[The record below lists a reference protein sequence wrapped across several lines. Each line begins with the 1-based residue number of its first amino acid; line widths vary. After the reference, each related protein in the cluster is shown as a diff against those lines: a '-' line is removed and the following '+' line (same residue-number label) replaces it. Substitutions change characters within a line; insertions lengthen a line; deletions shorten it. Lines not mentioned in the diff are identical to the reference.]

1 MTDASTGLLTAGTL
15 NRFSAKTRDK
25 LLEAS
30 LILFNERGFGAVT
43 TASIAQ
49 HAGVLEGSLWY
60 HFRTKKDI
68 LIAHTDLLQQVFEG
82 ANLDADSTDEE
93 AIIEGIFASY
103 DVIWD
108 FRYIL
113 RDDFT
118 SLLQADEP
126 ALQTAQMVNG
136 FLDAWTE
143 GRIQHAHQY
152 GMLQMEPKGM
162 EDLSEI
168 ILVIGR
174 YWLDFSKKKYPEA
187 DNHTL
192 RRKGLRHVFTVLG
205 PYLTAAAAGLIEAR
219 LNTTPGS
226 GSPLVVSVS

>member
-1 MTDASTGLLTAGTL
+1 MTDAASGLLTAATL
-15 NRFSAKTRDK
+15 DRFSAKTRDK

-49 HAGVLEGSLWY
+49 QAGVLEGSLWY

-68 LIAHTDLLQQVFEG
+68 LLAHIELLQQVFEG
-82 ANLDADSTDEE
+82 TNLDADSTDAET
-93 AIIEGIFASY
+93 IIAGIFASY

-113 RDDFT
+113 RDDFGAV
-118 SLLQADEP
+118 LDADEP
-126 ALQTAQMVNG
+126 ALQTTRLVND
-136 FLDAWTE
+136 FLDTWTA
-143 GRIQHAHQY
+143 GRIRHAGAH
-152 GMLQMEPKGM
+152 GLLDTGTTDM

-174 YWLDFSKKKYPEA
+174 YWLDFSGKKYPDT
-187 DNHTL
+187 DNLKL
-192 RRKGLRHVFTVLG
+192 RHKGLRHIFTVLG
-205 PYLTAAAAGLIEAR
+205 PYLLPEAQRLIATR
-219 LNTTPGS
+219 LGA
-226 GSPLVVSVS
+226 

>member
-15 NRFSAKTRDK
+15 ERFSAKTRDK

-30 LILFNERGFGAVT
+30 LILFNERGFAAVT
-43 TASIAQ
+43 TASIAE
-49 HAGVLEGSLWY
+49 HAGVLEGTLWY

-68 LIAHTDLLQQVFEG
+68 LTAHIELLQQVFEG
-82 ANLDADSTDEE
+82 ANIDADSTDEE
-93 AIIEGIFASY
+93 TIIAGIFASY

-113 RDDFT
+113 RDDF
-118 SLLQADEP
+118 SALLQADEP
-126 ALQTAQMVNG
+126 ALHSARMVDD
-136 FLDAWTE
+136 FLDNWTE
-143 GRIQHAHQY
+143 GRIQHAHQH
-152 GMLQMEPKGM
+152 GLLELDPHGM
-162 EDLSEI
+162 ENLSEI

-187 DNHTL
+187 ENADL

-205 PYLTAAAAGLIEAR
+205 PYLTPTAAAYIQAR
-219 LNTTPGS
+219 LN
-226 GSPLVVSVS
+226 LVPS

>member
-1 MTDASTGLLTAGTL
+1 MTDAASGLLTAATL
-15 NRFSAKTRDK
+15 DRFSAKTRDK

-49 HAGVLEGSLWY
+49 KAGVLEGSLWY

-68 LIAHTDLLQQVFEG
+68 LLAHIALLQQVFEG
-82 ANLDADSTDEE
+82 TNLDADSSDADT
-93 AIIEGIFASY
+93 IIAGIFASY

-113 RDDFT
+113 RDDFVAV
-118 SLLQADEP
+118 LDADDP
-126 ALQTAQMVNG
+126 ALQTTRLIND
-136 FLDAWTE
+136 FLDTWTE
-143 GRIQHAHQY
+143 GRIRHAEAH
-152 GMLQMEPKGM
+152 GLLDMAATEM

-174 YWLDFSKKKYPEA
+174 YWLDFSGKKYPDT
-187 DNHTL
+187 DNLEL
-192 RRKGLRHVFTVLG
+192 RQKGLRHIFTVLG
-205 PYLTAAAAGLIEAR
+205 PYLFQEAKQLIATR
-219 LNTTPGS
+219 LGA
-226 GSPLVVSVS
+226 

>member
-1 MTDASTGLLTAGTL
+1 MTDASAGLLTAGTL
-15 NRFSAKTRDK
+15 DRFSAKTRDK

-30 LILFNERGFGAVT
+30 LVLFNERGFGAVT
-43 TASIAQ
+43 TASIAE

-68 LIAHTDLLQQVFEG
+68 LIAHIDLLQQVFEG
-82 ANLDADSTDEE
+82 SNIDADSTDEE
-93 AIIEGIFASY
+93 TIIAGIFASY

-113 RDDFT
+113 RDDF
-118 SLLQADEP
+118 SALLQADEP
-126 ALQTAQMVNG
+126 ALHTARMVND
-136 FLDAWTE
+136 FLDNWTE
-143 GRIQHAHQY
+143 GRIQHAHQH
-152 GMLQMEPKGM
+152 GLLELDPHGM
-162 EDLSEI
+162 ENLSEI

-187 DNHTL
+187 ENSDL

-205 PYLTAAAAGLIEAR
+205 PYLTPTAAAYIQAR
-219 LNTTPGS
+219 LNLAPS
-226 GSPLVVSVS
+226 

>member
-1 MTDASTGLLTAGTL
+1 MTDATSGLLTAGTL
-15 NRFSAKTRDK
+15 DRFSAKTRDK

-68 LIAHTDLLQQVFEG
+68 LSGHIDLLQQVFEA
-82 ANLDADSTDEE
+82 ANIDADSTDMET
-93 AIIEGIFASY
+93 IIAGIFGAY

-113 RDDFT
+113 RDDFGAMLD
-118 SLLQADEP
+118 SEEP
-126 ALQTAQMVNG
+126 ALQTARLIND
-136 FLDAWTE
+136 FLDRWTE
-143 GRIQHAHQY
+143 DRIRHAREH
-152 GMLQMEPKGM
+152 GILDIAGTEM
-162 EDLSEI
+162 EDISEI

-174 YWLDFSKKKYPEA
+174 YWLDFSKKKYPDA
-187 DNHTL
+187 DNHEL
-192 RRKGLRHVFTVLG
+192 RRKGLRHIFTVLG
-205 PYLTAAAAGLIEAR
+205 PYLTTKASNLIADR
-219 LNTTPGS
+219 LGD
-226 GSPLVVSVS
+226 